1 MANVARHDN
10 GADSMTFTAKF
21 TGTESASGVGIFT
34 IGDLKWQIQF
44 RDAFGF
50 NVACAV
56 IEAATR
62 EGERKAAR
70 EFVLKVREW
79 SGEQS

>member
-1 MANVARHDN
+1 V
-10 GADSMTFTAKF
+10 TYTAKF
-21 TGTESASGVGIFT
+21 TGTESTAGVGIFA
-34 IGDLKWQIQF
+34 IGDMKWQIQF

-62 EGERKAAR
+62 EGEQKAAR
-70 EFVLKVREW
+70 EFVSKVLEW
-79 SGEQS
+79 AGEKS